1 MNHGAFIRDVPGSPV
16 AVLMI
21 HGIAGTPAHFRDLLP
36 SIPEHFT
43 VHNILLDG
51 HGKTVRDF
59 SLSSMEKWRSQAFQE
74 LEQLL
79 ESHEKVI
86 LIAHSMGTL
95 FAIQAAVKYPA
106 RIPSMLLLNIPTRP
120 RVRPSTVPVYLR
132 VNRGNLRIDDIPAW
146 DLYHST
152 SIYLEKQLWKYLSW
166 TPRGAEL
173 LLEIRK
179 TRQLL
184 PQLQVPTQAFHSQK
198 DELVSN
204 RSKKDLTGHPCIQ
217 LHQLSQS
224 GHFRYTPED
233 TQKILQVLKEML
245 QTL

>member
-1 MNHGAFIRDVPGSPV
+1 MDHGAYIRDIPGSSV

-21 HGIAGTPAHFRDLLP
+21 HGIAGTPAHFRDLIPALP
-36 SIPEHFT
+36 ENWT

-51 HGKTVRDF
+51 HGKSVRDF
-59 SLSSMEKWRSQAFQE
+59 SLSSMEKWRSQAFRE

-79 ESHEKVI
+79 ETHEKVI
-86 LIAHSMGTL
+86 LVAHSMGTL
-95 FAIQAAVKYPA
+95 FAIQAAVAHPD
-106 RIPSMLLLNIPTRP
+106 RIPFLLLLNVPTRP
-120 RVRPSTVPVYLR
+120 RVRLSSVPVYLR
-132 VNRGNLRIDDIPAW
+132 VNRGNLRLDDIPAW
-146 DLYHST
+146 DLYNST
-152 SIYLEKQLWKYLSW
+152 SIYLEKQIWKYLSW

-184 PQLQVPTQAFHSQK
+184 PQLQVPAQAFHSQK

-204 RSKKDLTGHPCIQ
+204 RSKKDLMGHPYIQ
-217 LHQLSQS
+217 LHSLSQS

-233 TQKILQVLKEML
+233 TETILSTLKEMMNAL
-245 QTL
+245 